1 MSSGLQ
7 VDRSQSESA
16 VRLPKRTSKDRSQF
30 LRVLQQHVKRLGID
44 LGASVL
50 VIGGMPEDAEILRL
64 CGFSRVT
71 LSNIEGKTDAGETSR
86 ELPIQALDAENIRLP
101 DNAYDIV
108 VVHEVIHHCR
118 SPHGALCEMLR
129 VAKDYVI
136 LMEPNDSA
144 VMRALGQLRLS
155 FPFEIFAVVGNDY
168 VCGGVRN
175 SQIPNFI
182 YRWNAHEVYKTASS
196 FLAERTFVVHAHP
209 YWDFNVEE
217 RDLACR
223 KQTRIEL
230 LTRVVG
236 ARNFIR
242 LLRVTQAV
250 FNRVPMLSRQGNKFF
265 CCIEKSNQLRPW
277 LVQDAAGGI
286 VFDRSF
292 PSKSD

>member
-7 VDRSQSESA
+7 LEKSQSESA
-16 VRLPKRTSKDRSQF
+16 VRLPQRTSKDRSQF
-30 LRVLQQHVKRLGID
+30 LRVLRHHVERLGID
-44 LGASVL
+44 LGARVL
-50 VIGGMPEDAEILRL
+50 VIGGMPEDAEVLRR
-64 CGFSRVT
+64 CGFSRIT
-71 LSNIEGKTDAGETSR
+71 LSNIEGTADGGGEAT
-86 ELPIQALDAENIRLP
+86 IQALDAEDIRLP
-101 DNAYDIV
+101 DSAFDIV

-118 SPHGALCEMLR
+118 CPHRALCEMLR

-144 VMRALGQLRLS
+144 VMRGLGRLHLS

-182 YRWNAHEVYKTASS
+182 YRWSAHEVYKAASS
-196 FLAERTFVVHAHP
+196 FLAERMFAVHPHP

-223 KQTRIEL
+223 KQTKIGL
-230 LTRVVG
+230 ITGVIG

-242 LLRVTQAV
+242 LLKVAQAV
-250 FNRVPMLSRQGNKFF
+250 FNWVPMLSRQGNKFF
-265 CCIEKSNQLRPW
+265 CCIVKSNQLRPW
-277 LVQDAAGGI
+277 LIKDSSGAV

-292 PSKSD
+292 QSKLD